1 MDNGKEEKYL
11 KEESLLK
18 ELMDCLGGMKGK
30 NFAEGVL
37 RALDSV
43 KKFFAA
49 EAAMLVY
56 RKEDDFECLEL
67 HENSL
72 EAWMKKALEEA
83 KNGNFGEVL
92 LDEVPKLVD
101 SLQEGT
107 ARVGYLLVVQPSAN
121 EAQVELLSLLGEYMT
136 TRIMQQSVMEQLE
149 YETTHDHLTN
159 LWNRNSFVFF
169 TQEKAKDTYTSLGII
184 TTDIIHLSEL
194 NEQFGYFYGSKKLV
208 ETAKQLKMMFGQY
221 RIFRYDEDEML
232 VFCSD
237 ITKKEF
243 GQKVDELKKKLEELP
258 FAVSMGYSW
267 SANVNFHDQIA
278 EAEMIMGADKRKIL
292 HGMTVMQRL
301 EQGVI
306 DEVQDLLD
314 RGQYLVYLQPK
325 VDIHT
330 GITEG
335 AEALIRQIDQALGI
349 VGPGMFI
356 PVLERYNLVQM
367 VDLYVLEEIF
377 RYQKQE
383 IEAGHRTIPI
393 SVNFSKKTIM
403 YPDLIA
409 RVREMAE
416 KYSIPRDLIHIEIT
430 ETVGDMDHML
440 VEDVANNLKSLG
452 FRLSMDDFGSHY
464 SNLAVLIQY
473 DFDSAKIDR
482 SMVTEITENPKSRVV
497 LDYMTS
503 MINELGIHCIV
514 EGIETREQVEILK
527 GTKADMIQGYF
538 FGKPVPQEEFYEA
551 YMLTELPREEK

>member
-56 RKEDDFECLEL
+56 RKEDDLECLEL

-416 KYSIPRDLIHIEIT
+416 KYSIPRELIHIEIT

-482 SMVTEITENPKSRVV
+482 SMVTEITNNPKSRVV

>member
-367 VDLYVLEEIF
+367 VDRMF
-377 RYQKQE
+377 WK
-383 IEAGHRTIPI
+383 
-393 SVNFSKKTIM
+393 
-403 YPDLIA
+403 
-409 RVREMAE
+409 
-416 KYSIPRDLIHIEIT
+416 KYSVIRNRRLRLGTGRFRFLLI
-430 ETVGDMDHML
+430 
-440 VEDVANNLKSLG
+440 
-452 FRLSMDDFGSHY
+452 F
-464 SNLAVLIQY
+464 
-473 DFDSAKIDR
+473 
-482 SMVTEITENPKSRVV
+482 PKKQS
-497 LDYMTS
+497 
-503 MINELGIHCIV
+503 CIR
-514 EGIETREQVEILK
+514 I
-527 GTKADMIQGYF
+527 
-538 FGKPVPQEEFYEA
+538 
-551 YMLTELPREEK
+551 